1 MPLLAA
7 QKPAPRLKLRVLVID
22 DDEDICLYL
31 KEFLTREG
39 YRVTTISKPLDAL
52 PEIREGRHQIVL
64 LDVRMPEMDGVELL
78 REIRAIDSDVC
89 VIIMTA
95 YPSVESAVDT
105 MKSDAF
111 DYLRKPFELDQLRT
125 VIQRAVREKGLMID
139 AEERVN
145 QLLGAKIRQLRKE
158 RSLTLKQLA
167 NKTALSVSLIS
178 QIELGKSAASVST
191 LRKLATALG
200 VTMSYLFEGV

>member
-1 MPLLAA
+1 MA
-7 QKPAPRLKLRVLVID
+7 QNQRMKLRILVID

-31 KEFLTREG
+31 KEFLSREG
-39 YRVTTISKPLDAL
+39 YKVTTVTKPLEAL
-52 PEIREGRHQIVL
+52 PEIKEGRHQIVL
-64 LDVRMPEMDGVELL
+64 LDVRMPELDGVPLL
-78 REIRAIDSDVC
+78 REIRAIASDVC

-105 MKSDAF
+105 MKADAF
-111 DYLRKPFELDQLRT
+111 DYLRKPFELEQLRQ
-125 VIQRAVREKGLMID
+125 VIQRAIREKGLMVD

-145 QLLGAKIRQLRKE
+145 QLIGVKIRQLRKE

-200 VTMSYLFEGV
+200 VTMSYVFEGV

>member
-1 MPLLAA
+1 MT
-7 QKPAPRLKLRVLVID
+7 QRMKLRILVID
-22 DDEDICLYL
+22 DDEDICRYL
-31 KEFLTREG
+31 KEFLNREG
-39 YRVTTISKPLDAL
+39 YRVTSVTKPLDAL
-52 PEIREGRHQIVL
+52 PEIKEGRHQIVL
-64 LDVRMPEMDGVELL
+64 LDVRMPEVDGVALL

-105 MKSDAF
+105 MKADAF
-111 DYLRKPFELDQLRT
+111 DYLRKPFELERLRS
-125 VIQRAVREKGLMID
+125 VIQRAIREKGLMID

-145 QLLGAKIRQLRKE
+145 QVLGAKIRLLRKE

-200 VTMSYLFEGV
+200 VTMSHLFDGV

>member
-1 MPLLAA
+1 MMA
-7 QKPAPRLKLRVLVID
+7 QRVKLRILVID

-39 YRVTTISKPLDAL
+39 FRVTTVTKPLDAL
-52 PEIREGRHQIVL
+52 PEIKEGRHQIVL
-64 LDVRMPEMDGVELL
+64 LDVRMPDVDGVQLL
-78 REIRAIDSDVC
+78 QEIRAIDSDIC
-89 VIIMTA
+89 VIVMTA

-111 DYLRKPFELDQLRT
+111 DYLRKPFELEQLRQ
-125 VIQRAVREKGLMID
+125 VVQRAVREKGLMID

-145 QLLGAKIRQLRKE
+145 QVLGAKIRQLRKD
-158 RSLTLKQLA
+158 RALTLKQLA

-200 VTMSYLFEGV
+200 VSMSYLFEGV

>member
-1 MPLLAA
+1 MA
-7 QKPAPRLKLRVLVID
+7 QRMKLRILVVD

-39 YRVTTISKPLDAL
+39 YRVSTVSQPLQAL
-52 PEIREGRHQIVL
+52 PEIKEGRHQIVL
-64 LDVRMPEMDGVELL
+64 LDVRMPDVDGVELL
-78 REIRAIDSDVC
+78 QEIRAIDSDIC
-89 VIIMTA
+89 VIVMTA

-105 MKSDAF
+105 MKADAF
-111 DYLRKPFELDQLRT
+111 DYLRKPFDLDQLRS
-125 VIQRAVREKGLMID
+125 VIRRAVREHGLMID

-145 QLLGAKIRQLRKE
+145 QVIGIKIRQLRKE
-158 RSLTLKQLA
+158 RTLTLKQLA

-200 VTMSYLFEGV
+200 VSMSHLFDGV

>member
-1 MPLLAA
+1 MA
-7 QKPAPRLKLRVLVID
+7 QRMKLRILVID

-31 KEFLTREG
+31 KEFLSREG
-39 YRVTTISKPLDAL
+39 YRVTTVSKPMDAL
-52 PEIREGRHQIVL
+52 PEIKEGRHQIVL
-64 LDVRMPEMDGVELL
+64 LDVRMPEVDGVALL
-78 REIRAIDSDVC
+78 REIRSIDSDVC

-95 YPSVESAVDT
+95 YPSVESAVET
-105 MKSDAF
+105 MKADAF
-111 DYLRKPFELDQLRT
+111 DYLRKPFELEQLRG
-125 VIQRAVREKGLMID
+125 VIHRAVREKGLMID